1 MNYEYCRRVVEA
13 EPSFAQ
19 VASALGIIPL
29 EKHAIIYALSVPL
42 SMSTYFPITQ
52 ETLVDIIYTQIF
64 RYAPSAQ
71 AESVLISAIACY
83 GAWAVTTGVSAANA

>member
-1 MNYEYCRRVVEA
+1 
-13 EPSFAQ
+13 
-19 VASALGIIPL
+19 
-29 EKHAIIYALSVPL
+29 
-42 SMSTYFPITQ
+42 MSTYFPITQ

-83 GAWAVTTGVSAANA
+83 GAWAVAVATRKHYAERLVSSGGLLGRTGGWSFLQWRKEQVGRNMETGA

>member
-1 MNYEYCRRVVEA
+1 
-13 EPSFAQ
+13 
-19 VASALGIIPL
+19 
-29 EKHAIIYALSVPL
+29 
-42 SMSTYFPITQ
+42 MSTYFPITQ

-64 RYAPSAQ
+64 RCAPSAQ